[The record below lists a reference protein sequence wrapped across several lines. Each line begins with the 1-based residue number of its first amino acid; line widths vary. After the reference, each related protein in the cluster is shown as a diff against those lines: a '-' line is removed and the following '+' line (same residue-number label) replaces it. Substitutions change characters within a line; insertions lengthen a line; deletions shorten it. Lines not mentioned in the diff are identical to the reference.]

1 METHNSKR
9 SNAPPIAYQM
19 STASNIYDLSVPN
32 KMKCKHQRQV
42 RSRSTSVCIFVLS
55 LFFRDGLVSFI
66 ILHLAKNRIGLLLKI
81 ETNDEI
87 SKCIF

>member
-19 STASNIYDLSVPN
+19 STASNIDDLSVPN

-42 RSRSTSVCIFVLS
+42 HSAVLVFAFFVFVS
-55 LFFRDGLVSFI
+55 LEMGW
-66 ILHLAKNRIGLLLKI
+66 
-81 ETNDEI
+81 
-87 SKCIF
+87 